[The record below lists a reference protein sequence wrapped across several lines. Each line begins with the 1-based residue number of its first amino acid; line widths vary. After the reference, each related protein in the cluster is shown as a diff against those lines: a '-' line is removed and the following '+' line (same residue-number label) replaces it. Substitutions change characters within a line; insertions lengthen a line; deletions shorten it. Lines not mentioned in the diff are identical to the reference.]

1 MSDLLEQIFANVSH
15 NWIHHLKI
23 KIRGRL
29 QPVILM
35 MSSKSMVIY
44 NTQMKMIRYLSYAEF
59 EITSYVNTN
68 TVICDVRLHLQGLGH
83 EI

>member
-1 MSDLLEQIFANVSH
+1 
-15 NWIHHLKI
+15 
-23 KIRGRL
+23 
-29 QPVILM
+29 